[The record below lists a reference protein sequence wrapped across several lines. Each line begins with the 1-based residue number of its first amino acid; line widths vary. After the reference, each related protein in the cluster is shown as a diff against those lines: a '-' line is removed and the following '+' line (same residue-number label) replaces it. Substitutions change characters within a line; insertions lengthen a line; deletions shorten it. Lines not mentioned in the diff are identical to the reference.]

1 MANALPL
8 LIGFRYTRAKQ
19 RNSFISFVSLFAF
32 LGMALGVFALIVVLS
47 VMNGFDAELRERI
60 LRAVPHGH
68 ITQEEGLQD
77 WPYWAQ
83 KVRAYPFVKGAAPF
97 IAGQALLSANGLVRP
112 AELQAIDIAAEPAV
126 SKIHE
131 HILAGSIAPMAPGEF
146 GMVLGSIAA
155 RNMELAVGD
164 KVLVTLPQI
173 SITPAGAFP
182 RTKRFTLVGIFE
194 VGAQVDQS
202 LALINLED
210 GQKLFKKGS
219 AVDGLRLEFDSIY
232 AAPGYLNELTQAL
245 DGDLTSSAAHKFI
258 ARDWSQ
264 TQGSLFQAVKMEK
277 TVVSVMLAII
287 IFVAAFN
294 IVTSLIMMVG
304 EKRSDIA
311 VLRTMGMSV
320 HGIVAIF
327 MVQGIAIGVLGIAI
341 GSLCGIGAALT
352 ISQIIEG
359 VEALLGVQIFDP
371 DVYFVSYFPSL
382 WQWQDTLKVVTGA
395 TITCVLASVYPA
407 WRASK
412 IAPAEALRY
421 NL

>member
-60 LRAVPHGH
+60 LRAVPHGYV
-68 ITQEEGLQD
+68 TQNDGLKD
-77 WPYWAQ
+77 WPKWAKQ
-83 KVRAYPFVKGAAPF
+83 VRTFGFVRGVAPF

-112 AELQAIDIAAEPAV
+112 TELQAIDVATEASV
-126 SKIHE
+126 SKIHQHMLE
-131 HILAGSIAPMAPGEF
+131 GNLESLAPGEF
-146 GMVLGSIAA
+146 GIVLGSIAA
-155 RNMELAVGD
+155 RYMELALGD
-164 KVLVTLPQI
+164 KILLTLPQI
-173 SITPAGAFP
+173 SVTPAGAFP
-182 RTKRFTLVGIFE
+182 RTKRFTLVGVFE

-202 LALINLED
+202 LALINLSD
-210 GQKLFKKGS
+210 GQKLFKKGDS
-219 AVDGLRLEFDSIY
+219 VDGLRLEFDSIY
-232 AAPGYLNELTQAL
+232 DAPLYLTQVSQSLAKST
-245 DGDLTSSAAHKFI
+245 GNTFI

-277 TVVSVMLAII
+277 TVVSFLLAII

-320 HGIVAIF
+320 QGIIAIF
-327 MVQGIAIGVLGIAI
+327 MVQGIAIGLLGIVI

-352 ISQIIEG
+352 IAQIIEG
-359 VEALLGVQIFDP
+359 IESILGIQVFDP
-371 DVYFVSYFPSL
+371 DVYFVSYFPSV
-382 WQWQDTLKVVTGA
+382 WQWQDTLKVVVGA
-395 TITCVLASVYPA
+395 TLTCILASIYPA

>member
-1 MANALPL
+1 MAFALPL

-60 LRAVPHGH
+60 LRAVPHGY
-68 ITQEEGLQD
+68 ITQNGGLAE
-77 WPYWAQ
+77 WPKWAEQ
-83 KVRAYPFVKGAAPF
+83 VRAYPYVKGVAPF

-112 AELQAIDIAAEPAV
+112 TELQAIDIKAEPAV

-131 HILAGSIAPMAPGEF
+131 HIIAGSLEPMAAGEF

-155 RNMELAVGD
+155 RNMELAIGD

-173 SITPAGAFP
+173 SVTPAGAFP

-210 GQKLFKKGS
+210 GQKLFKK
-219 AVDGLRLEFDSIY
+219 ADKVDGLRLEFNSIY
-232 AAPGYLNELTQAL
+232 EAPAYLSQLTAALKTAAG
-245 DGDLTSSAAHKFI
+245 GDAEFV

-311 VLRTMGMSV
+311 VLRTMGMSAGNV
-320 HGIVAIF
+320 VSIF
-327 MVQGIAIGVLGIAI
+327 MVQGIVIGVMGIVI

-352 ISQIIEG
+352 ISQLIVGI
-359 VEALLGVQIFDP
+359 EALLGIQIFDP
-371 DVYFVSYFPSL
+371 EVYFVSYFPSV
-382 WQWQDTLKVVTGA
+382 WQWQDTVKVVTGA
-395 TITCVLASVYPA
+395 AITCVIASIYPA
-407 WRASK
+407 WRAAQ

-421 NL
+421 NI

>member
-1 MANALPL
+1 MAHALPL

-47 VMNGFDAELRERI
+47 VMNGFDAELRGRI
-60 LRAVPHGH
+60 LRAVPHGYL
-68 ITQEEGLQD
+68 TQESGVQD
-77 WPYWAQ
+77 WPKWAEQ
-83 KVRAYPFVKGAAPF
+83 VRAFPFVHGAAPF
-97 IAGQALLSANGLVRP
+97 IAGQALISANGLVRP
-112 AELQAIDIAAEPAV
+112 AEIQAIDLTSEPSV
-126 SKIHE
+126 SQIHQ
-131 HILAGSIAPMAPGEF
+131 HVIAGSLAPMAPGEF

-155 RNMELAVGD
+155 QYMELAVGD
-164 KVLVTLPQI
+164 KILVTLPQI
-173 SITPAGAFP
+173 SITPAGVFP

-202 LALINLED
+202 LALINIED
-210 GQKLFKKGS
+210 GQKLFKKGD
-219 AVDGLRLEFDSIY
+219 AVDGLRVEFDSIY
-232 AAPGYLNELTQAL
+232 NAPGYLTQLTQAL
-245 DGDLTSSAAHKFI
+245 NINGNRFI

-277 TVVSVMLAII
+277 TVVSVLLAII

-320 HGIVAIF
+320 RGIVTIF
-327 MVQGIAIGVLGIAI
+327 MVQGISIGLLGILI
-341 GSLCGIGAALT
+341 GSLCGIAAALT
-352 ISQIIEG
+352 IAQIIVGIET
-359 VEALLGVQIFDP
+359 LLGIQIFDP
-371 DVYFVSYFPSL
+371 EVYFVSYFPSV
-382 WQWQDTLKVVTGA
+382 WQWQDTLKVVVGA

-421 NL
+421 NI

>member
-1 MANALPL
+1 
-8 LIGFRYTRAKQ
+8 
-19 RNSFISFVSLFAF
+19 
-32 LGMALGVFALIVVLS
+32 MALGVFALIVVLS
-47 VMNGFDAELRERI
+47 VMNGFDAELRGRI
-60 LRAVPHGH
+60 LRAVPHGY
-68 ITQEEGLQD
+68 ITQTGGLAD
-77 WPYWAQ
+77 WPRWAEQ
-83 KVRAYPFVKGAAPF
+83 VRSFPFVKGAAPF

-112 AELQAIDIAAEPAV
+112 AEIQAIDIKAEPAV

-131 HILAGSIAPMAPGEF
+131 HIIAGSLEPMAPGEF

-155 RNMELAVGD
+155 RNMELAIGD

-173 SITPAGAFP
+173 SVTPAGAFP

-210 GQKLFKKGS
+210 GQKLFKK
-219 AVDGLRLEFDSIY
+219 ADKVDGLRLEFNSIY
-232 AAPGYLNELTQAL
+232 QAPAYLGQITAALKTATGSDAE
-245 DGDLTSSAAHKFI
+245 FV

-311 VLRTMGMSV
+311 VLRTMGMSAR
-320 HGIVAIF
+320 GIVSIF
-327 MVQGIAIGVLGIAI
+327 MVQGIAIGVLGIVV

-352 ISQIIEG
+352 ISQLIEG
-359 VEALLGVQIFDP
+359 IEAILGIQIFDP
-371 DVYFVSYFPSL
+371 EVYFVSYFPSV
-382 WQWQDTLKVVTGA
+382 WQWHDTLKVVTGA
-395 TITCVLASVYPA
+395 TITCVLASIYPA
-407 WRASK
+407 WRASQ

-421 NL
+421 NM

>member
-1 MANALPL
+1 MAFALPL

-60 LRAVPHGH
+60 LRAVPHGY
-68 ITQEEGLQD
+68 ITQNGGLAD
-77 WPYWAQ
+77 WPNWAEQ
-83 KVRAYPFVKGAAPF
+83 VRAHPYVKGVAPF

-112 AELQAIDIAAEPAV
+112 TELQAIDIKAEPAV

-131 HILAGSIAPMAPGEF
+131 HIIAGSLEPMAAGEF

-155 RNMELAVGD
+155 RNMELAIGD

-173 SITPAGAFP
+173 SVTPAGAFP

-210 GQKLFKKGS
+210 GQKLFKK
-219 AVDGLRLEFDSIY
+219 ADKVDGLRLEFNSIY
-232 AAPGYLNELTQAL
+232 EAPAYLSQLTAALKTAAG
-245 DGDLTSSAAHKFI
+245 GDAEFV

-311 VLRTMGMSV
+311 VLRTMGMSAGNV
-320 HGIVAIF
+320 VSIF
-327 MVQGIAIGVLGIAI
+327 MVQGIVIGVMGIVI

-352 ISQIIEG
+352 ISQLIVGI
-359 VEALLGVQIFDP
+359 EALLGIQIFDP
-371 DVYFVSYFPSL
+371 EVYFVSYFPSV
-382 WQWQDTLKVVTGA
+382 WQWQDTVKVVTGA
-395 TITCVLASVYPA
+395 AITCVIASIYPA
-407 WRASK
+407 WRAAQ

-421 NL
+421 NI

>member
-1 MANALPL
+1 MAHALPL

-47 VMNGFDAELRERI
+47 VMNGFDAELRGRI
-60 LRAVPHGH
+60 LRAVPHGY
-68 ITQEEGLQD
+68 ITQTGGLAD
-77 WPYWAQ
+77 WPRWAEQ
-83 KVRAYPFVKGAAPF
+83 VRSFPFVKGAAPF

-112 AELQAIDIAAEPAV
+112 AEIQAIDIKAEPAV

-131 HILAGSIAPMAPGEF
+131 HIIAGSLEPMAPGEF

-155 RNMELAVGD
+155 RNMELAIGD

-173 SITPAGAFP
+173 SVTPAGAFP

-210 GQKLFKKGS
+210 GQKLFKK
-219 AVDGLRLEFDSIY
+219 ADKVDGLRLEFNSIY
-232 AAPGYLNELTQAL
+232 QAPAYLAQITAALKTATGSDAE
-245 DGDLTSSAAHKFI
+245 FV

-311 VLRTMGMSV
+311 VLRTMGMSAR
-320 HGIVAIF
+320 GIVSIF
-327 MVQGIAIGVLGIAI
+327 MVQGIAIGVLGIVV

-352 ISQIIEG
+352 ISQLIEG
-359 VEALLGVQIFDP
+359 IEAILGIQIFDP
-371 DVYFVSYFPSL
+371 EVYFVSYFPSV

-395 TITCVLASVYPA
+395 TLTCVLASIYPA
-407 WRASK
+407 WRASQ

-421 NL
+421 NM

>member
-1 MANALPL
+1 MAYALPL

-60 LRAVPHGH
+60 LRAVPHGY
-68 ITQEEGLQD
+68 ITQSGGLAE
-77 WPYWAQ
+77 WPKWAEQ
-83 KVRAYPFVKGAAPF
+83 VRSYPYVKGVAPF

-112 AELQAIDIAAEPAV
+112 AELQAIDIKAEPGV

-131 HILAGSIAPMAPGEF
+131 HIIAGSLEPMAPGEF

-155 RNMELAVGD
+155 RNMELAIGD

-173 SITPAGAFP
+173 SVTPAGAFP

-210 GQKLFKKGS
+210 GQKLFKK
-219 AVDGLRLEFDSIY
+219 AAKVDGLRLEFNSIY
-232 AAPGYLNELTQAL
+232 EAPAYLNQLTAAL
-245 DGDLTSSAAHKFI
+245 KTAANADAEFV

-294 IVTSLIMMVG
+294 IVTSLVMMVG

-311 VLRTMGMSV
+311 VLRTMGMSA
-320 HGIVAIF
+320 GNIVSIF
-327 MVQGIAIGVLGIAI
+327 MVQGIVIGVMGILI

-352 ISQIIEG
+352 ISQLIEG
-359 VEALLGVQIFDP
+359 IEAVLGIQIFDP
-371 DVYFVSYFPSL
+371 EVYFVSYFPSV

-395 TITCVLASVYPA
+395 AITCVIASIYPA
-407 WRASK
+407 WRAAQ

-421 NL
+421 NI

>member
-1 MANALPL
+1 MAHALPL

-60 LRAVPHGH
+60 LRAVPHGY
-68 ITQEEGLQD
+68 ISQTGGLSD
-77 WPYWAQ
+77 WQKWAEQLRTYPY
-83 KVRAYPFVKGAAPF
+83 VKGVAPF

-112 AELQAIDIAAEPAV
+112 SELQAIDIKAEPAV
-126 SKIHE
+126 SKIHQ
-131 HILAGSIAPMAPGEF
+131 HIIAGSLEPMVPGEF

-155 RNMELAVGD
+155 RNMELAIGD

-210 GQKLFKKGS
+210 GQKLFKK
-219 AVDGLRLEFDSIY
+219 ADRVDGLRLEFDSIY
-232 AAPGYLNELTQAL
+232 AAPNYLAQLTQAL
-245 DGDLTSSAAHKFI
+245 KTSNVSDGELI

-311 VLRTMGMSV
+311 VLRTMGMSARS
-320 HGIVAIF
+320 IVAVF
-327 MVQGIAIGVLGIAI
+327 MVQGIVIGVLGIII

-352 ISQIIEG
+352 ISQIIEAI
-359 VEALLGVQIFDP
+359 EALLGIQIFDP
-371 DVYFVSYFPSL
+371 EVYFVSYFPSV
-382 WQWQDTLKVVTGA
+382 WQWQDTLNVVLGA
-395 TITCVLASVYPA
+395 SLTCVLASMYPA
-407 WRASK
+407 WRASQ

-421 NL
+421 NI

>member
-1 MANALPL
+1 
-8 LIGFRYTRAKQ
+8 
-19 RNSFISFVSLFAF
+19 
-32 LGMALGVFALIVVLS
+32 
-47 VMNGFDAELRERI
+47 
-60 LRAVPHGH
+60 
-68 ITQEEGLQD
+68 
-77 WPYWAQ
+77 
-83 KVRAYPFVKGAAPF
+83 
-97 IAGQALLSANGLVRP
+97 
-112 AELQAIDIAAEPAV
+112 
-126 SKIHE
+126 
-131 HILAGSIAPMAPGEF
+131 
-146 GMVLGSIAA
+146 
-155 RNMELAVGD
+155 RNMELAIGD

-210 GQKLFKKGS
+210 GQKLFKK
-219 AVDGLRLEFDSIY
+219 ADRVDGLRLEFDSIY
-232 AAPGYLNELTQAL
+232 AAPNYLAQLTQAL
-245 DGDLTSSAAHKFI
+245 KTSNASEGELI

-311 VLRTMGMSV
+311 VLRTMGMSARS
-320 HGIVAIF
+320 IVAVF
-327 MVQGIAIGVLGIAI
+327 MVQGIVIGVLGIII

-352 ISQIIEG
+352 ISQIIEAI
-359 VEALLGVQIFDP
+359 EALLGIQIFDP
-371 DVYFVSYFPSL
+371 EVYFVSYFPSV
-382 WQWQDTLKVVTGA
+382 WQWQDTLNVVLGA
-395 TITCVLASVYPA
+395 SLTCVLASMYPA
-407 WRASK
+407 WRASQ

-421 NL
+421 NI

>member
-1 MANALPL
+1 MAFALPL

-60 LRAVPHGH
+60 LRAVPHGY
-68 ITQEEGLQD
+68 ITQNGGLAD
-77 WPYWAQ
+77 WPNWAEQ
-83 KVRAYPFVKGAAPF
+83 VRAYPYVKGVAPF

-112 AELQAIDIAAEPAV
+112 TELQAIDIKAEPAV
-126 SKIHE
+126 SRIHE
-131 HILAGSIAPMAPGEF
+131 HIIAGSLEPMAPGEF

-155 RNMELAVGD
+155 RNMELAIGD

-173 SITPAGAFP
+173 SVTPAGAFP

-210 GQKLFKKGS
+210 GQKLFKK
-219 AVDGLRLEFDSIY
+219 ADKVDGLRLEFNSIY
-232 AAPGYLNELTQAL
+232 EAPAYLSQLTAALKTAAG
-245 DGDLTSSAAHKFI
+245 GDAEFV

-311 VLRTMGMSV
+311 VLRTMGMSAGNV
-320 HGIVAIF
+320 VSIF
-327 MVQGIAIGVLGIAI
+327 MVQGIVIGVMGIVI

-352 ISQIIEG
+352 ISQLIVGI
-359 VEALLGVQIFDP
+359 EALLGIQIFDP
-371 DVYFVSYFPSL
+371 EVYFVSYFPSV
-382 WQWQDTLKVVTGA
+382 WQWQDTVKVVTGA
-395 TITCVLASVYPA
+395 AITCVIASIYPA
-407 WRASK
+407 WRAAQ

-421 NL
+421 NI

>member
-1 MANALPL
+1 MAFALPL

-60 LRAVPHGH
+60 LRAVPHGY
-68 ITQEEGLQD
+68 ITQNGGLAD
-77 WPYWAQ
+77 WPNWAEQ
-83 KVRAYPFVKGAAPF
+83 VRAYPYVKGVAPF

-112 AELQAIDIAAEPAV
+112 TELQAIDIKAEPAV

-131 HILAGSIAPMAPGEF
+131 HIIAGSLDPMAAGEF

-155 RNMELAVGD
+155 RNMELAIGD

-173 SITPAGAFP
+173 SVTPAGAFP

-210 GQKLFKKGS
+210 GQKLFKK
-219 AVDGLRLEFDSIY
+219 ADKVDGLRLEFNSIY
-232 AAPGYLNELTQAL
+232 EAPAYLSQLTAALKTAAG
-245 DGDLTSSAAHKFI
+245 GDAEFV

-311 VLRTMGMSV
+311 VLRTMGMSAGNV
-320 HGIVAIF
+320 VSIF
-327 MVQGIAIGVLGIAI
+327 MVQGIVIGVMGIVI

-352 ISQIIEG
+352 ISQLIVGI
-359 VEALLGVQIFDP
+359 EALLGIQIFDP
-371 DVYFVSYFPSL
+371 EVYFVSYFPSV
-382 WQWQDTLKVVTGA
+382 WQWQDTVKVVTGA
-395 TITCVLASVYPA
+395 AITCVIASIYPA
-407 WRASK
+407 WRAAQ

-421 NL
+421 NI

>member
-1 MANALPL
+1 MAFALPL

-60 LRAVPHGH
+60 LRAVPHGY
-68 ITQEEGLQD
+68 ITQNGGLAD
-77 WPYWAQ
+77 WPNWAEQ
-83 KVRAYPFVKGAAPF
+83 VRAYPYVKGVAPF

-112 AELQAIDIAAEPAV
+112 TELQAIDIKAEPAV

-131 HILAGSIAPMAPGEF
+131 HIIAGSLEPMAAGEF

-155 RNMELAVGD
+155 RNMELAIGD

-173 SITPAGAFP
+173 SVTPAGAFP

-210 GQKLFKKGS
+210 GQKLFKK
-219 AVDGLRLEFDSIY
+219 ADKVDGLRLEFNSIY
-232 AAPGYLNELTQAL
+232 EAPAYLSQLTAALKTAAG
-245 DGDLTSSAAHKFI
+245 GDAEFV

-311 VLRTMGMSV
+311 VLRTMGMSAGNV
-320 HGIVAIF
+320 VSIF
-327 MVQGIAIGVLGIAI
+327 MVQGIVIGVMGIVI

-352 ISQIIEG
+352 ISQLIVGI
-359 VEALLGVQIFDP
+359 EALLGIQIFDP
-371 DVYFVSYFPSL
+371 EVYFVSYFPSV
-382 WQWQDTLKVVTGA
+382 WQWQDTVKVVTGA
-395 TITCVLASVYPA
+395 AITCVIASIYPA
-407 WRASK
+407 WRAAQ

-421 NL
+421 NI